1 VAAEV
6 AAGVAVHEEEWVAAA
21 HSEAAVHVADPAE
34 VQAVWAAVAAPAVLD
49 SEELAVALRAA
60 ADSAE
65 GCLPQERGAGP
76 GRPVAS
82 GAVVIH
88 LPVAVLVLWRAGP
101 REQAGA
107 APRAHWAAV
116 IRSAGP
122 VQAPWLRA
130 ERAEQ
135 AERLACAAERVVLG
149 ALAAQVRS
157 VELEL
162 PRVSLAVT
170 ERRPRRA

>member
-1 VAAEV
+1 VVVAREA
-6 AAGVAVHEEEWVAAA
+6 EWVAAA
-21 HSEAAVHVADPAE
+21 RSAE
-34 VQAVWAAVAAPAVLD
+34 VAAHGAGPAAAPARADWAALD
-49 SEELAVALRAA
+49 LVERVAVALRAA

-65 GCLPQERGAGP
+65 GCLLQERGAGP
-76 GRPVAS
+76 ERPVAS
-82 GAVVIH
+82 GVVVIH
-88 LPVAVLVLWRAGP
+88 LPVAVLARWRAGP

-107 APRAHWAAV
+107 APRAHWAAA

-122 VQAPWLRA
+122 AQAPWL
-130 ERAEQ
+130 RAEQ

-162 PRVSLAVT
+162 RRASLAVT